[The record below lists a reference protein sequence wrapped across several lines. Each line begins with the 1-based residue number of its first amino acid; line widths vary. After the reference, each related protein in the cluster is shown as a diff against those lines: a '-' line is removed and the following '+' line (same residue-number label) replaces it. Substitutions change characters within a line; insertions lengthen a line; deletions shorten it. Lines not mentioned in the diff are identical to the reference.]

1 MSSCGDRCDHSTG
14 DALRDWRTRRRLS
27 KLELALR
34 AGTMQRHVSFVEAG
48 RSVPGR
54 AMVIRLT
61 ESLDVP
67 LREMNRLLAAGYAPA
82 YDDGPLDGPRLGPV
96 RAALDQV
103 LRGDEPYPAV
113 IVDTY
118 GDLVSAKVFA
128 TADRTID
135 RLHALVAEH
144 ETMVPERR
152 IGPDRTAAAEV
163 RGGRAAVADRA
174 RPLRHRRRRSP
185 ARATPGGVPCRR
197 TTRPPP

>member
-1 MSSCGDRCDHSTG
+1 MSGYGDRCDHSTG
-14 DALRDWRTRRRLS
+14 DALRDWRARRRLS

-34 AGTMQRHVSFVEAG
+34 AGTTQRHVSFVEAG

-54 AMVIRLT
+54 AMVIRLA

-67 LREMNRLLAAGYAPA
+67 LREINRLLLAAGYAPA

-96 RAALDQV
+96 RAALDRGAARVRAVPRDDRRQV
-103 LRGDEPYPAV
+103 RRPGLGQGLR
-113 IVDTY
+113 
-118 GDLVSAKVFA
+118 
-128 TADRTID
+128 DRGPDD